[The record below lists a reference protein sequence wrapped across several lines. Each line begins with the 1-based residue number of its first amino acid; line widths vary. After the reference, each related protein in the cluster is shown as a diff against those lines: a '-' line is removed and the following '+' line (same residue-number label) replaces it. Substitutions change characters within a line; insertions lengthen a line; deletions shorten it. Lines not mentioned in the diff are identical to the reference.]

1 MSENSI
7 GNPLKKLRCVRCLL
21 NAIDDKTAL
30 EIVNKYKADTPE
42 CDRALPD
49 IYRQRLD
56 TCLDCKYLER
66 GVCLKC
72 GYYVEARMYR
82 KGGRCPLKLF

>member
-42 CDRALPD
+42 NDRALPD
-49 IYRQRLD
+49 VYRQRLD
-56 TCLDCKYLER
+56 TCLACKYLER
-66 GVCLKC
+66 EYALNAAIMWKPECTENVGHV
-72 GYYVEARMYR
+72 
-82 KGGRCPLKLF
+82 P